1 MKMKAKRFLA
11 LLLAT
16 VMMFTLMAPVQADDL
31 TADQTAPTPAV
42 ENVTLPVSEK
52 VELTSDAG
60 GDSQWQIRAGDDLW
74 VDISGANKATLQLSY
89 SMVANLLTDGSAAVR
104 CKTTN
109 GDQVSYGSEYQVTV
123 DFDAVPQFAPAPQP
137 DPASTAQPVP
147 QDTPETAEEAD
158 EETEQTEQTEQTEE
172 NTAAL
177 QQAKEALQ
185 AAEEALQ
192 AAESAA
198 TSESVMT
205 DEQLA
210 ALEEARANYDAAKA
224 AYDEAV
230 AAASAAGRLA
240 APAAPQNDGEDEP
253 EVKPTYTITIKYVFT
268 DGDEAATPVPVQLLE
283 GATKIP
289 EGESSVYTSPE
300 VQGYAPKEEQK
311 QIDLNEYLKKNFP
324 EGINS
329 DAEIIVTY
337 YPAEVEYTVK
347 YYLQNINNDEYT
359 LDTTITKTGFTEDPV
374 DKNLAT
380 EKEGFYALPYD
391 TTLTIAADNST
402 TVQIYYDRYYYLMT
416 FDLDEGGYGVEPIYA
431 RYGAPIE
438 VGEPE
443 RPGYTFT
450 GWKLKNG
457 SDELVEPPETMPAEN
472 QSYVAQWKAD
482 DTAKVTLVFWGENA
496 DNTQYSYLSSHE
508 IYEKPD
514 TEYTYDLAK
523 PTCGLEEH
531 IHSEDK
537 CGLNCSHQH
546 NVNCYSAGGYTL
558 SETDQP
564 DEKLTNHDNGIYSYD
579 TTEETWWGSNT
590 ETHWYL
596 KIGDTWYC
604 AYISLPFVGSYKHDT
619 QKIEYNC
626 QHQHTDACYA
636 CGMKEHIHTEQCYP
650 KVEGIDT
657 RLWHFVRSDTVTVAA
672 DGSSIVNVYFDR
684 TEFTMH
690 FRRQGS
696 GRDDY
701 DSITD
706 KWGAYIGDQF
716 EDKCQDVGTYMWSTN
731 RDGSEPWTGHE
742 EIMPQE
748 DRFYY
753 ANGGGL
759 GTSTATYFIQELDGR
774 YTVKTKITINRGGVG
789 VSDED
794 RYPFVG
800 FTINDKKSTKNHESF
815 DGAEFYYDRNSYD
828 LKFFNNG
835 EELTD
840 KQETLKYQEPFE
852 DYYFE
857 PDYPENLGPGYEFE
871 GWYNAPYFNDYS
883 RVDFNTAT
891 MPANDVMLYAHWV
904 PVTHTVTFH
913 LDSESMDEQV
923 GDTLT
928 IPHGEMIESGV
939 PTVDELRQASGG
951 KYENE
956 GYDFVGWFYKDETTG
971 EEKAFV
977 PNNMPV
983 NRDLDLY
990 AKWDSTVLKPY
1001 VIRYFTRNE
1010 EDEKIYIAEDEKH
1023 YALAGNTVTF
1033 EAKTGADL
1041 YEDYQEGY
1049 FPLTPSH
1056 SLTIDIDDNDEN
1068 PTTNF
1073 FEFEY
1078 VAREQVAYTV
1088 HYVDEAGDSV
1098 LKDKFASSPNAA
1110 VIENYEY
1117 VAGMVPDEAQ
1127 KRLVLQA
1134 APDWVGD
1141 EKDKETWEQEHN
1153 EITFVYHE
1161 DKDHAV
1167 VMVEHWFQTIDGKY
1181 KLDAQYTTS
1190 SIEKI
1195 DTEVTAD
1202 ILTDET
1208 IEGFQFGHATAQH
1221 GNDEPTAIEAQN
1233 GQVKAELTAEGLVL
1247 RLYYDR
1253 IEYPYEIRYVDQDTN
1268 KEIQE
1273 PKRDSAPF
1281 GTQVKASDEIIEIP
1295 GYRFVEA
1302 DPSFIII
1309 ENETVETLKNNVITL
1324 YYVKSTAPLTIS
1336 KTVEGGSHDGEPFLF
1351 HITDNAGFSMDV
1363 LVPGG
1368 GSVTIDGLQV
1378 GETYTV
1384 TENESWAWRY
1394 NVKMPNDEDLNTPG
1408 CQVTIKPEG
1417 SEINFTNTTDNGKWF
1432 DHTTSAE
1439 NQWRDGKVGP
1449 KQ

>member
-1 MKMKAKRFLA
+1 
-11 LLLAT
+11 
-16 VMMFTLMAPVQADDL
+16 
-31 TADQTAPTPAV
+31 
-42 ENVTLPVSEK
+42 
-52 VELTSDAG
+52 
-60 GDSQWQIRAGDDLW
+60 
-74 VDISGANKATLQLSY
+74 
-89 SMVANLLTDGSAAVR
+89 MVANLLTDGSAAVR

-123 DFDAVPQFAPAPQP
+123 DFDAVPQFAPAPQT
-137 DPASTAQPVP
+137 DPASTAQPAP

-158 EETEQTEQTEQTEE
+158 EETEQTEQTERTEE

-177 QQAKEALQ
+177 QQAEEALQ

-198 TSESVMT
+198 TSESAMT

-224 AYDEAV
+224 AYDEAM

-240 APAAPQNDGEDEP
+240 APAAPQNDGDEP

-596 KIGDTWYC
+596 KIGDTWYS

-672 DGSSIVNVYFDR
+672 DGSSIVNVYFKR
-684 TEFTMH
+684 AKFTLH
-690 FRRQGS
+690 FRKAGS
-696 GRDDY
+696 NQDNYGV
-701 DSITD
+701 ITK
-706 KWGAYIGDQF
+706 KWGAKIGEEF
-716 EDKCQDVGTYMWSTN
+716 KAKSNAAGSAMWSTDRWGASPWTSYLDIMPSENRTYYN
-731 RDGSEPWTGHE
+731 RDDSGNVQIAYYYGEKLTGRGYDLLYESTARGNGLTITE
-742 EIMPQE
+742 EDEFDITGFTFDDFE
-748 DRFYY
+748 ADYAGDGDFYY
-753 ANGGGL
+753 NG
-759 GTSTATYFIQELDGR
+759 A
-774 YTVKTKITINRGGVG
+774 K
-789 VSDED
+789 
-794 RYPFVG
+794 
-800 FTINDKKSTKNHESF
+800 
-815 DGAEFYYDRNSYD
+815 FYYTRNRYD
-828 LKFFNNG
+828 LKFFSNG
-835 EELTD
+835 KELTN
-840 KQETLKYQEPFE
+840 KQETLKYQESFA

-871 GWYNAPYFNDYS
+871 GWYNAPYFNDNS
-883 RVDFNTAT
+883 HVNFDTAT

-904 PVTHTVTFH
+904 PVNRTVTFY
-913 LDSESMDEQV
+913 LDSESMNEPV
-923 GDTLT
+923 GGPLT
-928 IPHGEMIESGV
+928 IPHGEKIDANDV
-939 PTVDELRQASGG
+939 PTEEALKAANGG
-951 KYENE
+951 QYEE
-956 GYDFVGWFYKDETTG
+956 YDFVGWFYMDDG
-971 EEKAFV
+971 VEKAFD
-977 PNNMPV
+977 PDNMQV

-990 AKWDSTVLKPY
+990 AKWSSKVPVEYTIHY
-1001 VIRYFTRNE
+1001 VY
-1010 EDEKIYIAEDEKH
+1010 EDEEGRKVKIADDFKGSALGGTTVTVDAKFGNDLYAAYQQGFFPKVSSHTLRMELGKTNEYTFYYIQKDKVWYTVQFLEEGTEKPLHAPRKNESSYAVVTESFEPIAGYMPDALQKQLVLAASTNKDPDAAKEDE
-1023 YALAGNTVTF
+1023 
-1033 EAKTGADL
+1033 
-1041 YEDYQEGY
+1041 
-1049 FPLTPSH
+1049 
-1056 SLTIDIDDNDEN
+1056 
-1068 PTTNF
+1068 
-1073 FEFEY
+1073 
-1078 VAREQVAYTV
+1078 
-1088 HYVDEAGDSV
+1088 
-1098 LKDKFASSPNAA
+1098 
-1110 VIENYEY
+1110 
-1117 VAGMVPDEAQ
+1117 
-1127 KRLVLQA
+1127 
-1134 APDWVGD
+1134 
-1141 EKDKETWEQEHN
+1141 
-1153 EITFVYHE
+1153 
-1161 DKDHAV
+1161 
-1167 VMVEHWFQTIDGKY
+1167 
-1181 KLDAQYTTS
+1181 
-1190 SIEKI
+1190 
-1195 DTEVTAD
+1195 
-1202 ILTDET
+1202 
-1208 IEGFQFGHATAQH
+1208 
-1221 GNDEPTAIEAQN
+1221 
-1233 GQVKAELTAEGLVL
+1233 
-1247 RLYYDR
+1247 
-1253 IEYPYEIRYVDQDTN
+1253 
-1268 KEIQE
+1268 
-1273 PKRDSAPF
+1273 
-1281 GTQVKASDEIIEIP
+1281 
-1295 GYRFVEA
+1295 
-1302 DPSFIII
+1302 
-1309 ENETVETLKNNVITL
+1309 LKNNVITF
-1324 YYVKSTAPLTIS
+1324 YYHKDNVHAP
-1336 KTVEGGSHDGEPFLF
+1336 
-1351 HITDNAGFSMDV
+1351 
-1363 LVPGG
+1363 
-1368 GSVTIDGLQV
+1368 VTIEYWFQNIKDDKYTRDDDRT
-1378 GETYTV
+1378 ETYIDKEIDKPVVVEPEEV
-1384 TENESWAWRY
+1384 TGFTFKRATDQFDN
-1394 NVKMPNDEDLNTPG
+1394 NVPIE
-1408 CQVTIKPEG
+1408 
-1417 SEINFTNTTDNGKWF
+1417 
-1432 DHTTSAE
+1432 
-1439 NQWRDGKVGP
+1439 DGKVSVELTDKGLTLKLYYNRNEYP
-1449 KQ
+1449 YKFQYLEQGTDNQLADPETDEERFGAQVSEDAKDIPGYTLVDGEQKSKGKRQTWDRVDRYERIVVERIEAFHHY

>member
-158 EETEQTEQTEQTEE
+158 EETEETEQTEQTEE

-177 QQAKEALQ
+177 QQAEEALQ

-198 TSESVMT
+198 TSESAMT

-240 APAAPQNDGEDEP
+240 APAAPQNDGDEP

-891 MPANDVMLYAHWV
+891 MPANDVALRPLGPCH
-904 PVTHTVTFH
+904 
-913 LDSESMDEQV
+913 
-923 GDTLT
+923 
-928 IPHGEMIESGV
+928 PHG
-939 PTVDELRQASGG
+939 
-951 KYENE
+951 
-956 GYDFVGWFYKDETTG
+956 DF
-971 EEKAFV
+971 
-977 PNNMPV
+977 P
-983 NRDLDLY
+983 
-990 AKWDSTVLKPY
+990 
-1001 VIRYFTRNE
+1001 
-1010 EDEKIYIAEDEKH
+1010 
-1023 YALAGNTVTF
+1023 
-1033 EAKTGADL
+1033 
-1041 YEDYQEGY
+1041 
-1049 FPLTPSH
+1049 
-1056 SLTIDIDDNDEN
+1056 
-1068 PTTNF
+1068 
-1073 FEFEY
+1073 
-1078 VAREQVAYTV
+1078 
-1088 HYVDEAGDSV
+1088 
-1098 LKDKFASSPNAA
+1098 
-1110 VIENYEY
+1110 
-1117 VAGMVPDEAQ
+1117 
-1127 KRLVLQA
+1127 
-1134 APDWVGD
+1134 
-1141 EKDKETWEQEHN
+1141 
-1153 EITFVYHE
+1153 
-1161 DKDHAV
+1161 
-1167 VMVEHWFQTIDGKY
+1167 
-1181 KLDAQYTTS
+1181 
-1190 SIEKI
+1190 
-1195 DTEVTAD
+1195 
-1202 ILTDET
+1202 
-1208 IEGFQFGHATAQH
+1208 
-1221 GNDEPTAIEAQN
+1221 
-1233 GQVKAELTAEGLVL
+1233 
-1247 RLYYDR
+1247 
-1253 IEYPYEIRYVDQDTN
+1253 
-1268 KEIQE
+1268 
-1273 PKRDSAPF
+1273 
-1281 GTQVKASDEIIEIP
+1281 P
-1295 GYRFVEA
+1295 G
-1302 DPSFIII
+1302 
-1309 ENETVETLKNNVITL
+1309 
-1324 YYVKSTAPLTIS
+1324 
-1336 KTVEGGSHDGEPFLF
+1336 
-1351 HITDNAGFSMDV
+1351 
-1363 LVPGG
+1363 
-1368 GSVTIDGLQV
+1368 
-1378 GETYTV
+1378 
-1384 TENESWAWRY
+1384 
-1394 NVKMPNDEDLNTPG
+1394 
-1408 CQVTIKPEG
+1408 
-1417 SEINFTNTTDNGKWF
+1417 
-1432 DHTTSAE
+1432 
-1439 NQWRDGKVGP
+1439 
-1449 KQ
+1449 